1 MNNLPPDD
9 ELPGASAGATAAQ
22 FEAHTRALKAELT
35 RLQREL
41 DDLKHG
47 FNATQAADL
56 LEANENLVLA
66 ALQAEAIAES
76 ATLTL
81 DELARNSQR
90 DPLTGTPN
98 RGLMNDRLDSAITL
112 ARRRGTHIAVLF
124 VDLDYFKPINDTLG
138 HPVGDAVLCQVA
150 RRLESVVRDS
160 DTVSRYGGDE
170 FLVLLAEVNQA
181 SDAAQIAAKM
191 LASLGEPCHV
201 GDLLLRLSASIGIS
215 LFPQDG
221 EDVATLIDRA
231 DVAMYRA
238 KREGGGCFDFHR
250 EDIARA
256 VGLEARVGPVQPLP
270 ISHREFVLAEREMHV
285 RNLRE
290 ANENLT
296 LALLAAQALDEQADQ
311 MRSQQ
316 IRFLAMVAENLRK
329 PLQPI
334 RTAAEMLSRAPN
346 DEALRARLPAIIKRQ
361 VRRMSRLVDDL
372 VAAGPPGAA
381 DVMCELRRIDLMA
394 VLGEASDQ
402 ARRALD
408 GRRQRLVTSWPA
420 DLPPVRGQAVR
431 LIGIIARLLENASS
445 HSADGSEIRLSVDI
459 VDGWAHITVSDD
471 GAGIAADALP
481 AIFAAAASSVPSAR
495 RSGMAL
501 HRLRDL
507 VEAQGG
513 SLCASSAGPGLGSR
527 FSISLPQDAQV
538 VDEANG

>member
-1 MNNLPPDD
+1 MINRPPD
-9 ELPGASAGATAAQ
+9 EEPPTAAGTTVAQ
-22 FEAHTRALKAELT
+22 FEAQTLALKDELT

-41 DDLKHG
+41 EELKHA
-47 FNATQAADL
+47 FSATQAADL
-56 LEANENLVLA
+56 LEANEHLVLA

-81 DELARNSQR
+81 DELARSGQR

-98 RGLMNDRLDSAITL
+98 RGLMNDRLDSAIML
-112 ARRRGTHIAVLF
+112 ARRRSTHIAVMF

-170 FLVLLAEVNQA
+170 FLVLLAEVTQA

-201 GDLLLRLSASIGIS
+201 GDIALRLSASIGIA
-215 LFPQDG
+215 LFPDDG
-221 EDVATLIDRA
+221 DDAGTLIDRA

-256 VGLEARVGPVQPLP
+256 VGLTPRVGPVRPLP
-270 ISHREFVLAEREMHV
+270 TSHREFVLAEREMHV

-296 LALLAAQALDEQADQ
+296 LALMSAQELDEQANQ
-311 MRSQQ
+311 LRWQQ
-316 IRFLAMVAENLRK
+316 IRFLSMVARNLRK
-329 PLQPI
+329 PLRPI
-334 RTAAEMLSRAPN
+334 RTAAGLFSRARQ

-372 VAAGPPGAA
+372 VAAAQPDGT
-381 DVMCELRRIDLMA
+381 DVMFERRSIDLMT
-394 VLGEASDQ
+394 VLGQASDQ
-402 ARRALD
+402 ARRALE

-420 DLPPVRGQAVR
+420 GLPPARGHAVR
-431 LIGIIARLLENASS
+431 LIGIIARLLDNASS
-445 HSADGSEIRLSVDI
+445 HSADGSELRLSVDA
-459 VDGWAHITVSDD
+459 VDGWVRITVSDD
-471 GAGIAADALP
+471 GAGIAPDALP
-481 AIFAAAASSVPSAR
+481 AIFASAEPNLPSQR
-495 RSGMAL
+495 RRGMAL
-501 HRLRDL
+501 HMLRDL

-513 SLCASSAGPGLGSR
+513 SLHATSGGPGLGSQ
-527 FSISLPQDAQV
+527 FSISLPQDEHAA
-538 VDEANG
+538 DRPNG

>member
-1 MNNLPPDD
+1 MNNRPPD
-9 ELPGASAGATAAQ
+9 EEPPTAAGTTVAQ
-22 FEAHTRALKAELT
+22 FEAQTHALKEELS
-35 RLQREL
+35 RLQCEL
-41 DDLKHG
+41 EDLKHA

-81 DELARNSQR
+81 DELARNGQR

-112 ARRRGTHIAVLF
+112 ARRRSTHIAVLF

-170 FLVLLAEVNQA
+170 FLVLLAEVTQA

-201 GDLLLRLSASIGIS
+201 GDIVLRLSASVGIA
-215 LFPQDG
+215 LFPEDG
-221 EDVATLIDRA
+221 DDAATLIDRA

-256 VGLEARVGPVQPLP
+256 VGLQPRVGPVRPLP
-270 ISHREFVLAEREMHV
+270 TSHREFVLAEREMHV

-296 LALLAAQALDEQADQ
+296 LALLSAQDLDEQANQ
-311 MRSQQ
+311 LRWRQ
-316 IRFLAMVAENLRK
+316 IRFLSMVAEDLRK
-329 PLQPI
+329 PLHPI
-334 RTAAEMLSRAPN
+334 RTAAGLFSRARQ
-346 DEALRARLPAIIKRQ
+346 DEALHARLPAIIKRQ

-372 VAAGPPGAA
+372 VAAAQPGGT
-381 DVMCELRRIDLMA
+381 DVVCELRPIDLMT
-394 VLGEASDQ
+394 VLGAATEQ
-402 ARRALD
+402 VRRTLD

-420 DLPPVRGQAVR
+420 ELPPARGHAVR
-431 LIGIIARLLENASS
+431 LIGIIARLLENASN
-445 HSADGSEIRLSVDI
+445 HSTDGSEIRLSVEA
-459 VDGWAHITVSDD
+459 VDGWVQITVSDD
-471 GAGIAADALP
+471 GTGIPPDALP
-481 AIFAAAASSVPSAR
+481 AIFAPAGSTGPSPR
-495 RSGMAL
+495 RRTLPL
-501 HRLRDL
+501 HLLRDL

-513 SLCASSAGPGLGSR
+513 SLIASSGGHGRGSQ
-527 FSISLPQDAQV
+527 FSISLPLDAH
-538 VDEANG
+538 AIGLASG